1 MGTRREATIRDL
13 RAAVDRLPRHTR
25 VAMLDGIRAND
36 IVVGAYSNRDGICPM
51 LAAHR
56 CGGRTSFVGFAR
68 AWDRFALRQLRSR
81 KPRRATERELRI
93 LTAHLEASLLAD
105 EAEAGGQLAAAI
117 HEHRNLLARNARRA
131 HREETRPAAP
141 GREGIRLSDPER
153 EGKPNRRGP
162 RPGDPARASELKG
175 RPGWAWL
182 RVMRRYDDYRRALEL
197 LEAEAGPDR
206 EELPVHARV

>member
-1 MGTRREATIRDL
+1 
-13 RAAVDRLPRHTR
+13 
-25 VAMLDGIRAND
+25 MLEGIRAND

-68 AWDRFALRQLRSR
+68 AWDRFALRQVRSR
-81 KPRRATERELRI
+81 KPRRATDRELRI

-105 EAEAGGQLAAAI
+105 EAQAGGQLAAAI
-117 HEHRNLLARNARRA
+117 QEHRELVARSARPA
-131 HREETRPAAP
+131 REETRQA
-141 GREGIRLSDPER
+141 
-153 EGKPNRRGP
+153 KPDRRGT
-162 RPGDPARASELKG
+162 RPGDPSRAAELEG

-206 EELPVHARV
+206 DELPAHARG